1 MYIDKVNISE
11 TFEMLGDEKVL
22 RWQKIEAS
30 VVLKEGENSMQGA
43 NYIQDFINE
52 WNKKGNEPKTI
63 AVVPIDAAVEE
74 KQILDWI
81 ANCTSRD
88 KLEST
93 YKFVARK
100 YASTKLAYL
109 AKEKELTNERT

>member
-11 TFEMLGDEKVL
+11 TFEMLGDERVL

-52 WNKKGNEPKTI
+52 WNKKGSEPKTI
-63 AVVPIDAAVEE
+63 EVIKVDTVIEE
-74 KQILDWI
+74 QQILGWI
-81 ANCTSRD
+81 ENCTSKQ

-100 YASTKLAYL
+100 YESTKLAYL
-109 AKEKELTNERT
+109 TKEKELTDAKR

>member
-11 TFEMLGDEKVL
+11 TFEMLGDERVL

-52 WNKKGNEPKTI
+52 WNKKGSELKVAEIEKVDTLI
-63 AVVPIDAAVEE
+63 EE
-74 KQILDWI
+74 QQILGWI
-81 ANCTSRD
+81 ERCEQ
-88 KLEST
+88 KEHLST
-93 YKFVARK
+93 YRFIAKK
-100 YASTKLAYL
+100 YTSTKLAYL
-109 AKEKELTNERT
+109 AKEKELADEK

>member
-52 WNKKGNEPKTI
+52 WNKKGNQPKTI
-63 AVVPIDAAVEE
+63 EISKVDTVIEE
-74 KQILDWI
+74 QQILDWI
-81 ANCTSRD
+81 NICKTTENLS
-88 KLEST
+88 K
-93 YKFVARK
+93 YKFIARK
-100 YASTKLAYL
+100 YESTKLAYL
-109 AKEKELTNERT
+109 TKEKEL